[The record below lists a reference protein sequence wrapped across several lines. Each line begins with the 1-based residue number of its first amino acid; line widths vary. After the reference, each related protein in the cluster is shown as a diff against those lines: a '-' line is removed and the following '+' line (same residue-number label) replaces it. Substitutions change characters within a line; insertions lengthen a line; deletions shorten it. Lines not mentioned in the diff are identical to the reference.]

1 MAIVSKIITKRVG
14 KVTVV
19 NFIDT
24 AITDTQQIQHISR
37 ELENLI
43 DEKECRFMVL
53 DFSSVRF
60 LSSQTLGMLLK
71 LHKKLSDKSG
81 WMGLAG
87 LKPELKK
94 IFKLTRL
101 DRIFNF
107 YDTPQ
112 DAIDA
117 ALAYGV

>member
-1 MAIVSKIITKRVG
+1 MAITSRIITKKVG

-24 AITDTQQIQHISR
+24 AIMDTQQIQHISN

-43 DEKECRFMVL
+43 DKEGCRYMIL

-60 LSSQTLGMLLK
+60 LSSQTLGMMLK
-71 LHKKLSDKSG
+71 LHTKLADRSG
-81 WMGLAG
+81 WLGLCG
-87 LKPELKK
+87 LKKELRK

-101 DRIFNF
+101 DQIFNF
-107 YDTPQ
+107 YETTQ
-112 DAIDA
+112 EAIDA
-117 ALAYGV
+117 ALAPEI